1 MEVRDAVFELRG
13 RIRRFVECLLS
24 CHENAMQSEQP
35 LSGKRVHIAGSLSS
49 RTSRDLAAYAH
60 DLVRRVVRGVIEAG
74 GGIVVG
80 AGKEPKLEDGPAQ
93 LFDWTVLEVIAESIR
108 EGVCTGPVGNQCPVV
123 VVVSEKGES
132 EIPESRKGLWAELLA
147 SGKVEVRRIMPGA
160 RSATM
165 IRNLQVGYGDAL
177 LILGGGT
184 GVEHLAEEYKKACKP
199 VIPLDL
205 PLGASREDGTG
216 GSERLARE
224 SRANPMAFIRLQKNE
239 AGREGAKLAR
249 IATDGGRTEIS
260 VVAEGVLDIIVNLAP
275 PTVFYIRLL
284 NDEHEAYE
292 RVERF
297 FRNVVDPV
305 VAELGLIRIDL
316 GKDEMESG
324 FINAEI
330 FRRLHHSTVAVVD
343 VTRERPNCF
352 IELGYALG
360 RPLQVIC
367 TAERG
372 TRLPFDQSAVPCHFW
387 KDDEPDEQRKE
398 GLRAFWERYINRAPL
413 VP

>member
-1 MEVRDAVFELRG
+1 M
-13 RIRRFVECLLS
+13 
-24 CHENAMQSEQP
+24 MTSERP
-35 LSGKRVHIAGSLSS
+35 LSGKRVHVAGSISS

-80 AGKEPKLEDGPAQ
+80 AGKEPKLEGDPAQ
-93 LFDWTVLEVIAESIR
+93 LFDWTVLEIIAESIQKGMYS
-108 EGVCTGPVGNQCPVV
+108 EPVGKECPVV

-132 EIPESRKGLWAELLA
+132 EIPESRKGLWVELLA
-147 SGKVEVRRIMPGA
+147 SGKLEVRRIMPGA

-165 IRNLQVGYGDAL
+165 IRNMQVCYGDVL
-177 LILGGGT
+177 FILGGGT
-184 GVEHLAEEYKKACKP
+184 GVEHLAEGYRKACKP

-205 PLGASREDGTG
+205 PLGASREDGMG
-216 GSERLARE
+216 GSERFARE
-224 SRANPMAFIRLQKNE
+224 SRANPMAFIRLQKNG

-249 IATDGGRTEIS
+249 IATDGGRAEVS
-260 VVAEGVLDIIVNLAP
+260 VVAEGVRDIIVNLAP
-275 PTVFYIRLL
+275 PMVFYVRLL

-305 VAELGLIRIDL
+305 VAELGLTRVDL

-324 FINAEI
+324 FINTEI

-343 VTRERPNCF
+343 VTGERPNCF

-360 RPLQVIC
+360 RPLRVIC
-367 TAERG
+367 TAEKD
-372 TRLPFDQSAVPCHFW
+372 TKLPFDQSAVPCHFW
-387 KDDEPDEQRKE
+387 RDDESDEQRKE
-398 GLRAFWERYINRAPL
+398 GLQAFWEQYLDRAPL

>member
-1 MEVRDAVFELRG
+1 MRSG
-13 RIRRFVECLLS
+13 R
-24 CHENAMQSEQP
+24 P
-35 LSGKRVHIAGSLSS
+35 LTGKRVHVAGSISS
-49 RTSRDLAAYAH
+49 RTSNDVAAYAH
-60 DLVRRVVRGVIEAG
+60 DLVRRVVRGVVERG

-80 AGKEPKLEDGPAQ
+80 AGKEPKLEGGSAQ
-93 LFDWTVLEVIAESIR
+93 VFDWTALEVIAESVR
-108 EGVCTGPVGNQCPVV
+108 EGTCPGPVGKDCPVV
-123 VVVSEKGES
+123 VVVSEKGEG
-132 EIPESRKGLWAELLA
+132 EIPGSRKGLWAELLG
-147 SGKVEVRRIMPGA
+147 SGMVEVRRIMPAA

-165 IRNLQVGYGDAL
+165 IRNLQVGCGDAL
-177 LILGGGT
+177 FILGGGT

-224 SRANPMAFIRLQKNE
+224 SRRNPMGFIQLQREE

-249 IATDGGRTEIS
+249 IATDGGRAEASI
-260 VVAEGVLDIIVNLAP
+260 VAEGVLDIIVNLAP
-275 PTVFYIRLL
+275 PTVFYVRLL
-284 NDEHEAYE
+284 NDEHDAYE

-305 VAELGLIRIDL
+305 IAELGLTRVDL

-324 FINAEI
+324 FINTEI

-343 VTRERPNCF
+343 VTAERPNCF

-360 RPLQVIC
+360 RPLRVIC
-367 TAERG
+367 TAEKG
-372 TRLPFDQSAVPCHFW
+372 TKLPFDQSAIPCHFW
-387 KDDEPDEQRKE
+387 RDDEPDGQRKG
-398 GLRAFWERYINRAPL
+398 GLRAFWEQYIDRAPL